1 MCWPA
6 ENSLEMMRGVCCC
19 SSRPQIVFVWHHLPP
34 SRSILS
40 LSRPVFWFAKVVF
53 AFQNVFKWEG
63 WSNPIIRN
71 TVLSA
76 VYKLIHL
83 QLNEIDMKNGGGL
96 GGGEEVSSS
105 SSSTEMLKSMNTSL
119 LRAREQ
125 LQLQD
130 LAMTSLNQSILHIG
144 QNTTARLDWLDRD
157 VAGLQVR
164 RQPLLAHP

>member
-1 MCWPA
+1 
-6 ENSLEMMRGVCCC
+6 
-19 SSRPQIVFVWHHLPP
+19 
-34 SRSILS
+34 
-40 LSRPVFWFAKVVF
+40 
-53 AFQNVFKWEG
+53 
-63 WSNPIIRN
+63 
-71 TVLSA
+71 
-76 VYKLIHL
+76 
-83 QLNEIDMKNGGGL
+83 MKNGGGL